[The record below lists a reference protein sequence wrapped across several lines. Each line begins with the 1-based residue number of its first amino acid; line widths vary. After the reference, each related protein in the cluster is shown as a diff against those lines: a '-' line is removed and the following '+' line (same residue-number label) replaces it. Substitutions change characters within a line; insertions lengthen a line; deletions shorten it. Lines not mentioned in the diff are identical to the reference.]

1 MQTLGNLIKLS
12 TLKKIG
18 KQNEEVSGNGTPNLP
33 SELETT
39 SQVFKPFYQYPKF
52 VFFNLKKAYF
62 HLKQFYNYIFDAP
75 TTQCE
80 EGYRNGRFS
89 NALTIQLGSKNF
101 REMKLKLFAN
111 STSLDTS
118 RNKMSHGFSLYN
130 IRKGQDDQKS
140 EIPLRS

>member
-1 MQTLGNLIKLS
+1 MAHQICRQSWRLQVRCLNHFIS
-12 TLKKIG
+12 TR
-18 KQNEEVSGNGTPNLP
+18 NS
-33 SELETT
+33 
-39 SQVFKPFYQYPKF
+39 F
-52 VFFNLKKAYF
+52 FFNLKKAYF

>member
-1 MQTLGNLIKLS
+1 MAY
-12 TLKKIG
+12 KICR
-18 KQNEEVSGNGTPNLP
+18 QSWRL
-33 SELETT
+33 
-39 SQVFKPFYQYPKF
+39 QVRCFKPCLVVFEIRFWKF
-52 VFFNLKKAYF
+52 EKAHF
-62 HLKQFYNYIFDAP
+62 HLKQFYNYVFDAP

-130 IRKGQDDQKS
+130 IRKG
-140 EIPLRS
+140 